1 MTWAEALDFWRRI
14 DGAVLFGAAVYLYL
28 SRRASRRKL
37 ARAVQIVN
45 SQEASIQLLIV
56 AARQR
61 GLILS
66 DPRDSEQEPQRR
78 H

>member
-1 MTWAEALDFWRRI
+1 MIWSDALEAWRRI
-14 DGAVLFGAAVYLYL
+14 DGTLFFGVAVYLYL
-28 SRRASRRKL
+28 SRRAARRKL
-37 ARAVQIVN
+37 ARAVQIVG

-66 DPRDSEQEPQRR
+66 DPRESEQEPQRL

>member
-1 MTWAEALDFWRRI
+1 MSWRDVLDLWSSI
-14 DGAVLFGAAVYLYL
+14 DGAVLIGASVYLYV
-28 SRRASRRKL
+28 SRRDARRKL
-37 ARAVQIVN
+37 ARATQIIG
-45 SQEASIQLLIV
+45 SQEASIQLLIL

-66 DPRDSEQEPQRR
+66 DPRESEQELQRL

>member
-1 MTWAEALDFWRRI
+1 MTWSEALDFWRRI
-14 DGAVLFGAAVYLYL
+14 DGTVLFGVSVCLYV
-28 SRRASRRKL
+28 SRRDARRKL

-45 SQEASIQLLIV
+45 AQEASIQLLIV

-66 DPRDSEQEPQRR
+66 DPRESEQEPQRL

>member
-1 MTWAEALDFWRRI
+1 MTWSEALDLWRRI
-14 DGAVLFGAAVYLYL
+14 DGAVLLGASVYLYL
-28 SRRASRRKL
+28 SRRAARRKL
-37 ARAVQIVN
+37 ARAVQIVG

-66 DPRDSEQEPQRR
+66 DPRESEQEPQRL

>member
-1 MTWAEALDFWRRI
+1 MTWWEALDLWRRF
-14 DGAVLFGAAVYLYL
+14 DGALLFGTSVYLYV
-28 SRRASRRKL
+28 SRRSARRKL
-37 ARAVQIVN
+37 ARAVKVVG

-66 DPRDSEQEPQRR
+66 DPRESEQEPQRL

>member
-1 MTWAEALDFWRRI
+1 MSWTGALEVWHRI
-14 DGAVLFGAAVYLYL
+14 DGALFFGVAVYMYL
-28 SRRASRRKL
+28 SRRSARRKL
-37 ARAVQIVN
+37 ARAVQIIG
-45 SQEASIQLLIV
+45 SQESSIQLLIV

-66 DPRDSEQEPQRR
+66 DPRESEQEPQRL

>member
-1 MTWAEALDFWRRI
+1 MTLKDAIEVWRRL
-14 DGAVLFGAAVYLYL
+14 DGPLFFGVAVYLYL
-28 SRRASRRKL
+28 SRRDARRKL
-37 ARAVQIVN
+37 RRAAQIIG
-45 SQEASIQLLIV
+45 SQEASIQWLIV

-66 DPRDSEQEPQRR
+66 DPRESEQEPQRL